1 MKKYIT
7 LFLMIGG
14 FLLSSCEDFLQ
25 REPLDFGNENIF
37 LKSTED
43 MAYFAN
49 TFYSLFPSNKSH
61 MNGGPYRDDE
71 NSDNQ
76 TSFWSNSNFYP
87 GVKEVPKLGDDS
99 AWKFT
104 TIRQCNYFI
113 NLIRER
119 IENKEITGTE
129 KEINHYPG
137 EVYFFRAYDYYR
149 LLTNY
154 GDVPIIDKVLPD
166 DISILK
172 VSTQRA
178 PP

>member
-1 MKKYIT
+1 
-7 LFLMIGG
+7 
-14 FLLSSCEDFLQ
+14 
-25 REPLDFGNENIF
+25 
-37 LKSTED
+37 
-43 MAYFAN
+43 
-49 TFYSLFPSNKSH
+49 

-87 GVKEVPKLGDDS
+87 GVKEVPKLGDNS

-129 KEINHYPG
+129 KEINHYLG
-137 EVYFFRAYDYYR
+137 EVYTITIAY
-149 LLTNY
+149 
-154 GDVPIIDKVLPD
+154 
-166 DISILK
+166 
-172 VSTQRA
+172 
-178 PP
+178 

>member
-1 MKKYIT
+1 
-7 LFLMIGG
+7 
-14 FLLSSCEDFLQ
+14 
-25 REPLDFGNENIF
+25 
-37 LKSTED
+37 
-43 MAYFAN
+43 
-49 TFYSLFPSNKSH
+49 

-87 GVKEVPKLGDDS
+87 GVKEVPKLGDNS

-129 KEINHYPG
+129 KEITITWEKSTFSGHTITI
-137 EVYFFRAYDYYR
+137 AY
-149 LLTNY
+149 
-154 GDVPIIDKVLPD
+154 
-166 DISILK
+166 
-172 VSTQRA
+172 
-178 PP
+178 